1 MQYYIYNNNDSQN
14 EYQKVYVDGIQAKD
28 RQITIGKQLFE
39 IFTTF
44 SKQSPLGALPL
55 NGYTIY
61 NCDEK
66 LPQFWDECVRRKKAG
81 TIPVTGTLDDWNEL
95 SDEHNGNVGV
105 FWIDETNKTV
115 KLPCLNTVVLTN
127 IDVPSSL
134 RRIYRRR
141 K

>member
-55 NGYTIY
+55 NGFTIY

-66 LPQFWDECVRRKKAG
+66 LPQFWNECVRRKNAG
-81 TIPVTGTLDDWNEL
+81 TIPFVNTSGEWYEL
-95 SDEHNGNVGV
+95 SGTQNGNVGA
-105 FWIDETNKTV
+105 FWIDETAKTV
-115 KLPCLNTVVLTN
+115 KLPCLDTVVLTN

-134 RRIYRRR
+134 RRIYKRR
-141 K
+141 